1 MSAPDNSSSDGIL
14 GAVVLKTGRAAAGV
28 TAAEMAEAAGCH
40 PALVAQIES
49 GEHDPALDTL
59 ERLLNLIGLEL
70 RCGPRGKTNPLY
82 WQVDPGEVHRL
93 ADDMRANRE
102 FWAQFNRGPSYY
114 PPTGTQAAWDG
125 TPPAPP
131 RLFGAGPDRRN
142 EGGWAAM
149 LVRRLRSE
157 TTTSTTATDAEAG
170 IGVNT
175 LLRLETGLG
184 LETGA
189 AQPGLAEVRRLFL
202 ASGKELWLRLEIYD
216 PHDDVL
222 HQQAA
227 ADADRFDQTLR
238 RTRETAATA
247 VAVDPT

>member
-1 MSAPDNSSSDGIL
+1 MSSGLNS
-14 GAVVLKTGRAAAGV
+14 
-28 TAAEMAEAAGCH
+28 TAARA
-40 PALVAQIES
+40 I
-49 GEHDPALDTL
+49 TL
-59 ERLLNLIGLEL
+59 
-70 RCGPRGKTNPLY
+70 
-82 WQVDPGEVHRL
+82 
-93 ADDMRANRE
+93 
-102 FWAQFNRGPSYY
+102 
-114 PPTGTQAAWDG
+114 
-125 TPPAPP
+125 PPAPKRHGTAHRPP
-131 RLFGAGPDRRN
+131 RPDCSVPGQTVETKAAGQPCWYVGSAPKPQRPP
-142 EGGWAAM
+142 
-149 LVRRLRSE
+149 
-157 TTTSTTATDAEAG
+157 TATDAEAG